1 MTAARPTTVLLVDDD
16 SAWRVALERWL
27 QGEGMRGIGLGRG
40 EWITSAIETHRPDVV
55 LLDIHLPGLDGLQL
69 LEVVRLRWP
78 HLPVVIMTAFGG
90 AETGE
95 LARRCGATGYLEKP
109 FRMGDL
115 MTELARAT
123 QRSPGCPT
131 GETR

>member
-1 MTAARPTTVLLVDDD
+1 VSASRPTTVLVVDDD

-27 QGEGMRGIGLGRG
+27 QGEGMRGVGLGRG

-55 LLDIHLPGLDGLQL
+55 LLDIHLPNLDGLQV

-78 HLPVVIMTAFGG
+78 HLPVLIMTAFGG
-90 AETGE
+90 VETGE

-109 FRMGDL
+109 FRMGEL
-115 MTELARAT
+115 MAELARAT
-123 QRSPGCPT
+123 EPLPHRSS
-131 GETR
+131 GESR